1 MQKTVEDMNK
11 LVESVQEAV
20 VEWRKYL
27 HQHPELSFQ
36 EVNTAQFIYDTLSSF
51 GHLDI
56 SRPTK
61 TSVMAR
67 LIGNQP
73 GCVLA
78 LRADIDALP
87 IQEENDFSFASKN
100 PGVMHACGHD
110 GHTAMLLGAAKVLTQ
125 LKDQI
130 QGEVRFIF
138 QHAEELY
145 PGGAEEL
152 VQAGVLDGVDF
163 IVGTHLWSPLETG
176 KIGII
181 YGPAMASS
189 SEFWIH
195 INGKGG
201 HASAPHETVD
211 SIVIASQVVTNLQ
224 SIVSRSTNPL
234 DTLVLS
240 VTRIIGG
247 TANNIIPGSVEL
259 SGTVR
264 CFDPKLQEQ
273 VPIRME
279 KIISGMTEAYGAT
292 YEFNYKKGYRTVD
305 NDKELTQEVEETV
318 QEIFGKEAVE
328 YLQPIMG
335 GEDFSAYQQ
344 KVPGCFIFIGARN
357 EELSIDQPHHH
368 PKFTIDEKALP
379 LGVRLLT
386 EFALKKLMHN

>member
-1 MQKTVEDMNK
+1 MQKTIEDVSK
-11 LVESVQEAV
+11 LVESVREAV
-20 VEWRKYL
+20 VEWRQYL
-27 HQHPELSFQ
+27 HQNPELSFQ
-36 EVNTAQFIYDTLSSF
+36 EVKTAQFIYDTLSSF
-51 GHLDI
+51 GHLEI

-67 LIGNQP
+67 LIGKQP

-78 LRADIDALP
+78 FRADIDALP
-87 IQEENDFSFASKN
+87 IQEENVFSFASKN

-181 YGPAMASS
+181 SGPAMASS
-189 SEFWIH
+189 SEFLIN

-273 VPIRME
+273 VPILME
-279 KIISGMTEAYGAT
+279 KIISGITEAYGAT
-292 YEFNYKKGYRTVD
+292 YDFNYKKGYRTVD
-305 NDKELTQEVEETV
+305 NDKELTQEIEDTV
-318 QEIFGKEAVE
+318 QEVFGKEAVE

-357 EELSIDQPHHH
+357 EELCINQPHHH
-368 PKFTIDEKALP
+368 PKFTIDEEALP
-379 LGVRLLT
+379 LGVRLMT
-386 EFALKKLMHN
+386 EFAMKKLL